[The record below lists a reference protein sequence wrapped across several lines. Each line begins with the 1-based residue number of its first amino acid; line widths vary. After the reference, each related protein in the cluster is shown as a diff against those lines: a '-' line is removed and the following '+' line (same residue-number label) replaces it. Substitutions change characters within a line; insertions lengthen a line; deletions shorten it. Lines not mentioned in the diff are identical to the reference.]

1 MQKISKNWYSIYFC
15 DQTHQIEPG
24 TIRGHVCPV
33 PDWLPVSQII
43 FQHQVHGVTGH
54 ALTCDNHV
62 QYVRSMVHDGDYL
75 ITDLSDIAIG
85 VLTADCLPIALVDT
99 KNKAI
104 GIVHAGWRG
113 SVAGIACSAFDHM
126 TKQYGSRVED
136 IIAYFGPCAHLCCYQ
151 VDKNF
156 VDQLPIGAQNF
167 VLICDNNYF
176 FDLCA
181 CNIWALNQLGVTENQ
196 IDNSASKCTICNQNF
211 CSYRRNSGSSAR
223 QMSIIW
229 IH

>member
-1 MQKISKNWYSIYFC
+1 MHKIHKQWYSLLFD
-15 DQTHQIEPG
+15 DQLHVIEPDI
-24 TIRGHVCPV
+24 IRRQVCSV
-33 PDWLPVSQII
+33 PDWLPVARLI
-43 FQHQVHGVTGH
+43 FQHQVHGAHGH
-54 ALTCDNHV
+54 VITHKNQK
-62 QYVRSMVHDGDYL
+62 QYVRSLVHDGDFL
-75 ITDLSDIAIG
+75 ITNLAKIAIG

-113 SVAGIACSAFDHM
+113 SVAGIVFSALDHM
-126 TKQYGSRVED
+126 NKQYGTCAEN
-136 IIAYFGPCAHLCCYQ
+136 IIAYFGPCAHSCCYQ

-156 VDQLPIGAQNF
+156 VNQLPIGAQNF
-167 VLICDNNYF
+167 VLMHNNNYF

-181 CNIWALNQLGVTENQ
+181 CNIMALNQLGFTENQ
-196 IDNSASKCTICNQNF
+196 IDSSASKCTICNHNF